1 MSEDSHHEL
10 GELLT
15 LPRERLRSSLLE
27 ADLRECRLT
36 DLSDIMLPFDEIT
49 EIYHTHGLV
58 DFEDAIAFLYQIL
71 GDIATEHVSHYTG
84 LSYVL
89 SVYELM
95 EELTDTLIE
104 GEADFAPFHL
114 FLEKI
119 KTTFKG
125 VENVTVALASPEQ
138 TIVQDLPPND
148 IIEDGSVS
156 DFINEVGDGLETV
169 EEYLLTLEQDP
180 EQDGYIDHIFRV
192 MHTIKGTSGFLGM
205 PTIGKVGHKTE
216 DVLSEIR
223 DGKRGLDPPVFELL
237 FRSVDT
243 LKNLIAQLT
252 SLVQGQNAEPVN
264 IGMFFRS
271 LELVQSGVEPP
282 AATPVQK
289 APPKAAEV
297 STGKPVAEAE
307 SGDDDEMLDM
317 EAAMAE
323 EAEADALAH
332 PELTPKEP
340 VAASQNG
347 EMSPKP
353 HPARPTVAESQKKMA
368 AQLGTGKAAGVIQ
381 EMLKVP
387 AERLDDLSNLV
398 GEMVVALSL
407 LTQNPAVD
415 EMVDRRV
422 HSQLDHLEKITES
435 LRDKV
440 LGIRMFPIGSV
451 FSKLSRQVRDLSQK
465 SGKKINLELSG
476 ADTLVDKSII
486 DNIYA
491 PLMHLV
497 RNSIDHGIEPPGERG
512 DKESGGLVSLK
523 AQHLGD
529 AIEIEIRD
537 DGQGLDSAT
546 ILAKAQERGLVK
558 NRETLSDKD
567 IFNFIF
573 MPGFSTAKVVTDISG
588 RGVGMDV
595 VRKTIEALRGKIET
609 DSTRGK
615 GTSFKLRLPLTTSI
629 IEGLVVSVGDSRFIM
644 PILDVLQTITP
655 EKQDLKGVQG
665 KDEEFFLLA
674 GEMVPIVRLY
684 ELFQITPKVT
694 SPNNAVVVVVLVGNR
709 PYGLLVD
716 EMLHRQQIVIQ
727 QLGARLK
734 GLKGLSG
741 GTILGDGRVGLIIDP
756 ISLIQEQHLHVGESL

>member
-1 MSEDSHHEL
+1 MSELTNQEI
-10 GELLT
+10 GELLAS
-15 LPRERLRSSLLE
+15 PREQLRGSLLE

-36 DLSDIMLPFDEIT
+36 DLSEIMLPFDEIS
-49 EIYHTHGLV
+49 EIYHQQGLV
-58 DFEDAIAFLYQIL
+58 DFEDAITFSNSVL

-89 SVYELM
+89 AVYELID
-95 EELTDTLIE
+95 ELTDQLIE
-104 GEADFAPFHL
+104 GTADFTTFHI

-119 KTTFKG
+119 RTTFKG

-138 TIVQDLPPND
+138 TILQDIPPND

-180 EQDGYIDHIFRV
+180 TQGGLIDHIFRV

-223 DGKRGLDPPVFELL
+223 DGKRGLDPVVFELL

-252 SLVQGQNAEPVN
+252 CMVRGEDVEPVN
-264 IGMFFRS
+264 IGLFFKS
-271 LELVQSGVEPP
+271 LETVQSGVIPEPVVEPP
-282 AATPVQK
+282 VP
-289 APPKAAEV
+289 AAE
-297 STGKPVAEAE
+297 PVEAPTPQAPAAETEAAE
-307 SGDDDEMLDM
+307 EDMMDM

-323 EAEADALAH
+323 EAAAEAIAH
-332 PELTPKEP
+332 PE
-340 VAASQNG
+340 
-347 EMSPKP
+347 
-353 HPARPTVAESQKKMA
+353 RVAEPAKPAPAPVQQPVQNKPAGKPAGGSKPA
-368 AQLGTGKAAGVIQ
+368 GTIQ

-476 ADTLVDKSII
+476 SDTLVDKSII

-497 RNSIDHGIEPPGERG
+497 RNSIDHGIEEPGERG
-512 DKESGGLVSLK
+512 EKEGAGLVALS

-537 DGQGLDSAT
+537 DGKGLDAQT

-558 NRETLSDKD
+558 NRESLSNKD

-595 VRKTIEALRGKIET
+595 VRRTIEGLRGKIAT
-609 DSTRGK
+609 DSTPGE

-629 IEGLVVSVGDSRFIM
+629 IEGLVVSVGESRFIM

-655 EKQDLKGVQG
+655 EDQDLKGVQG
-665 KDEEFFLLA
+665 KDSEFFLLA

-684 ELFQITPKVT
+684 QLFGIEPKVKD
-694 SPNNAVVVVVLVGNR
+694 PRQAVVVVVQVGSR

-727 QLGARLK
+727 QLGERLK

-756 ISLIQEQHLHVGESL
+756 VSLIQEEHLHVGES